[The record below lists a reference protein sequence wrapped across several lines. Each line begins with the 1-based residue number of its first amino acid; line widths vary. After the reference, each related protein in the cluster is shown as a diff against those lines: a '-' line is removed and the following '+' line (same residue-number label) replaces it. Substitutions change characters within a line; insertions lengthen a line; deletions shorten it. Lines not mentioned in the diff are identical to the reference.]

1 MSLKQLRHC
10 TLDSYF
16 QYKIGAI
23 GSLDP
28 VLHVSDKGL
37 KASRDYLA
45 GVTYELRS
53 KYRLE
58 TLNTTVSDL
67 RGFAKYFKEVLSNKY
82 ICVVGNANKI
92 DENSDLFDN
101 TRDLIK

>member
-1 MSLKQLRHC
+1 MDFCDEKKSELEDQL
-10 TLDSYF
+10 
-16 QYKIGAI
+16 
-23 GSLDP
+23 
-28 VLHVSDKGL
+28 VLQEQETKRYHLIKL
-37 KASRDYLA
+37 THEYLTKAKERFTARYMEPIS
-45 GVTYELRS
+45 
-53 KYRLE
+53 
-58 TLNTTVSDL
+58 